1 MVAIQSPRDT
11 LFHTSV
17 LLDEAIRYLAV
28 QPGGRY
34 VDCTVGAGGHARA
47 ILQESSPGGL
57 VLGLDADP
65 HAIAFARGSL
75 EDYGDA
81 VQLVN
86 DNFRNLGTVAAE
98 HNFTPVHGVLFDL
111 GISSMQLA
119 EDDRGFSFQQE
130 APLDMRFS
138 DTQSV
143 TAADIVNGY
152 DQQALANLI
161 WGYGEERFSRRIAS
175 AVVRVRPLN
184 TTTEL
189 ASLISRAIP
198 HSPRSRIHP
207 ATRTFQ
213 ALRIAVN
220 DELTALSAG
229 LEQARDILGAGGRI
243 VVISFHSLEDRI
255 VKQFFQRE
263 SRDCVCPP
271 EQPTC
276 TCEHRA
282 TLKVITKRPVS
293 PSVSEAERNP
303 RSRSAHLRAAERL
316 STES

>member
-316 STES
+316 SAES

>member
-1 MVAIQSPRDT
+1 
-11 LFHTSV
+11 
-17 LLDEAIRYLAV
+17 
-28 QPGGRY
+28 
-34 VDCTVGAGGHARA
+34 
-47 ILQESSPGGL
+47 L

-175 AVVRVRPLN
+175 AVVRARPLS

-271 EQPTC
+271 EQPAC

-316 STES
+316 SAES